1 MEEPSRVV
9 ASFLALMKNA
19 WNLNCA
25 KVLTSG
31 WTHTFASTEIRFAR
45 MRCGHEQFVTPC
57 NKRMVRRH
65 FYYAAPTKQ
74 AAGGKVEGGKID
86 RQKATNA
93 MTNNTNNNNDAA
105 VNCLNFENR
114 KQENK
119 GNETKTLKIVDCGK
133 TEPHFLCYCRCQM
146 SNVELS
152 NEMWTFH
159 LPPPTGNKTEHK
171 RNCSVK
177 KKWTVKNVTNQMK
190 CNQTEWTGQRGD
202 IKSSNDFY
210 VSLHDKSAIFR
221 TKIHINDF
229 TYRHLNIPLILPNRC
244 QMKQFRFAFCTYS
257 LKMPM
262 KILNRLKV
270 QYNINFQIR
279 FS

>member
-1 MEEPSRVV
+1 VV

-19 WNLNCA
+19 WKLNCA

-133 TEPHFLCYCRCQM
+133 TEPHFLCHCRCQM

-177 KKWTVKNVTNQMK
+177 KNGQSKMLPIKWNVIKRNEQDSGETSNQATIFMFHSM
-190 CNQTEWTGQRGD
+190 TSLLFLGQRYTLMISRTD
-202 IKSSNDFY
+202 I
-210 VSLHDKSAIFR
+210 
-221 TKIHINDF
+221 
-229 TYRHLNIPLILPNRC
+229 
-244 QMKQFRFAFCTYS
+244 
-257 LKMPM
+257 
-262 KILNRLKV
+262 
-270 QYNINFQIR
+270 
-279 FS
+279 